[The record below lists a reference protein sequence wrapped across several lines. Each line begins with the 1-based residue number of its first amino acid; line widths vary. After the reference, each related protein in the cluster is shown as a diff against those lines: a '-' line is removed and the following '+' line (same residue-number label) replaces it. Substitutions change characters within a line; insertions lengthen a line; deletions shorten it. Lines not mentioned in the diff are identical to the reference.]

1 MEAALRSDLIRGYVR
16 LYKTPPARVRLDNSA
31 QEQARL
37 LLLVLVQVRGR
48 GEGHEEGRG
57 GALGRYEG
65 GLHAMAWRGGIIAT
79 RSCGNRSE

>member
-1 MEAALRSDLIRGYVR
+1 MVVIVVAALAGAAVGIIATRRRY
-16 LYKTPPARVRLDNSA
+16 
-31 QEQARL
+31 
-37 LLLVLVQVRGR
+37 
-48 GEGHEEGRG
+48 EEGRG